1 MTLQVG
7 NKTIETSEAVEQLPK
22 EFVDFAIT
30 HRSTN
35 GNYFWNQADIHGVP
49 YKLENICIV
58 NRMWDWTNKIR
69 ALSIRFTFSKPRR
82 SQVYGNHL
90 TNSEKDAFC
99 YAYGLLD
106 YDDYFV
112 NIAEGQNIYESLV
125 KFNLDNSFPTK
136 LNDLI
141 EYWK

>member
-7 NKTIETSEAVEQLPK
+7 NKTIETSKEVEQLPK

-35 GNYFWNQADIHGVP
+35 GNYFWNQRDMHEVP
-49 YKLENICIV
+49 YKLEDIRIV
-58 NRMWDWTNKIR
+58 NRMWDWTNKNR

-99 YAYGLLD
+99 YAYGWLD
-106 YDDYFV
+106 YDEYFV

-125 KFNLDNSFPTK
+125 KFNLDNSFPAK